1 MQQTHNSV
9 FDVLVHDSPKVVGAF
24 FVFLAIRLVYR
35 SLTSPTRNIPGPP
48 QPGLRN
54 WLVGHRALLHE
65 EERSVTDGLDKWT
78 AQYGHVI
85 RLRGLAGRERIMT
98 TDVRALQH
106 ILGRDDV
113 WHRTDEARW
122 FISRVLGD
130 GILTV
135 EDAKH
140 RQQRRILNPA
150 FAPSQI
156 RQLMPVFVEVS
167 EKLKDRWD
175 HALAANGG
183 EVELNILNELSR
195 MTLDVIGKAGFGY
208 DFGALDDDA
217 ESSELG
223 RAFAKFFGVP
233 PKSAPLIERLGR
245 KWREIQ
251 VVLPLAR
258 LIPAPGASQERAARK
273 TMERIGRGLLAEAKA
288 NAAANEIKSGTEA
301 RDLLSVLVRANL
313 AESERDR
320 LTDEEVVGQVPAFLF
335 AGHETTAT
343 STTWALYQLAL
354 DPDMQTRLRN
364 ELQSFAVAGG
374 QPTMDELNT
383 LPYLDMFAKEVLR
396 FYAPVPWGMRQAVKD
411 DVVPLA
417 KPFMDVHG
425 NMCSEIRVRKGQEFM
440 LPIHSMHR
448 SKEIWGEDAG
458 VFRPERW
465 VSESSAAMLKN
476 IPAIFLSHVFSFL
489 GGSHACIGWRFSVAE
504 MKAILF
510 TLVRAFEF
518 RLAVKPEDVVFQ
530 HVAVIRPGLK
540 GDTKAAGNLPVFIK
554 RVA

>member
-1 MQQTHNSV
+1 MSYTPSTV
-9 FDVLVHDSPKVVGAF
+9 FDVLVRDSPKVVAAF
-24 FVFLAIRLVYR
+24 FVFLAIRLVCR

-54 WLVGHRALLHE
+54 WLVGHRALLNE
-65 EERSVTDGLDKWT
+65 EEHSVTDGLDKWT
-78 AQYGHVI
+78 SRYGHVV
-85 RLRGLAGRERIMT
+85 RLRGLAWRDRIMT

-106 ILGRDDV
+106 ILGRVDV
-113 WHRTDEARW
+113 WHRSDETRW
-122 FISRVLGD
+122 LISRVLGD
-130 GILTV
+130 GILNV
-135 EDAKH
+135 EDGKH
-140 RQQRRILNPA
+140 RQQ
-150 FAPSQI
+150 
-156 RQLMPVFVEVS
+156 LMPFFVDLS

-183 EVELNILNELSR
+183 EAELNMLNELSR

-245 KWREIQ
+245 KWQDIQ

-258 LIPAPGASQERAARK
+258 WIPAPGSAQERAARV
-273 TMERIGRGLLAEAKA
+273 TMERIWRGLLREAKA

-313 AESERDR
+313 AEAERDR
-320 LTDEEVVGQVPAFLF
+320 LTDEEVMGQVPTFLF

-343 STTWALYQLAL
+343 STTWAIYQLTL
-354 DPDMQTRLRN
+354 DLGMQSRLRD
-364 ELQSFAVAGG
+364 ELQSLTFAGAE
-374 QPTMDELNT
+374 PTMDELNT
-383 LPYLDMFAKEVLR
+383 LPYLDMFTKEVLR
-396 FYAPVPWGMRQAVKD
+396 FYSPVPWVMRQAVRD

-417 KPFMDVHG
+417 KPFVDVHG
-425 NMCSEIRVRKGQEFM
+425 NVCSEIRVRKGQEFM

-448 SKEIWGEDAG
+448 STEIWGEDAG

-465 VSESSAAMLKN
+465 APESSAEMLKN
-476 IPAIFLSHVFSFL
+476 IPAIFLSHVFTFL

-510 TLVRAFEF
+510 TLVRTFEF
-518 RLAVKPEDVVFQ
+518 RLAVKPEDVKYEL
-530 HVAVIRPGLK
+530 VAVIRPGLK
-540 GDTKAAGNLPVFIK
+540 GDSTATGNLPVLVK